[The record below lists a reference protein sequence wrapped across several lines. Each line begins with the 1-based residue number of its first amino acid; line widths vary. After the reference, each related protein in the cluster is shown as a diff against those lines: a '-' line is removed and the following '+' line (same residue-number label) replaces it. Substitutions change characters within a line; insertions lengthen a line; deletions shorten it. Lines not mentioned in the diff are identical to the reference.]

1 MQTSSNFLSKA
12 GSFLLAAMATFF
24 VLILIWAA
32 VETLTPFKFQPYGL
46 RMAMFGL
53 LVAASIGMGIVIS
66 RGTGRQVKPNE
77 RGSLESV
84 PAADPERLSRLTKAA
99 RENEVIAEVQ
109 PDIEPAKS
117 VIAQT
122 ADPAIE
128 LARFRPIVFRQSF
141 PPASDQGLSY
151 SGGVPTGP
159 ADFAW
164 PRHDFPDGEAPL
176 TFVMQWDCRALAA
189 QDATGLLPREG
200 VLYFFADLQWRHH
213 EAFRFIHAVGDVA
226 TWRPL
231 VPPTDLQPLFGD
243 QTAWQVPYCSPRIPA
258 EQQDC
263 PVLLP
268 KWPFAPLSFDYP
280 RIEVEEPEEGWTW
293 SERAAAEHLIAV
305 QDSLG
310 AAPFAYN
317 PDQPLRIAGRP
328 FPAFPHDWAAVRIV
342 CAKVIETLHHPG
354 HHRLPKSLSD
364 LDETTRADTIADWLA
379 EAIELYTFA
388 ASHRVNRAV
397 PQDLSDQLWDWMA
410 KVDGCYYSD
419 QVVQTA
425 VNISL
430 GLASQALWI
439 IPQELIDRAS
449 TSHSLGFSYTRAEY
463 LHEFTARCGQGL
475 SRDEAERQ
483 WNAAKAAGTL
493 PSVRQVHANTPNRIF
508 GPASDPQGDS
518 YEFLADNLLLLEISS
533 SSEIG
538 IELGEGV
545 IQYLIRPAD
554 LAAGR
559 FDQAKAIASAY

>member
-1 MQTSSNFLSKA
+1 
-12 GSFLLAAMATFF
+12 MATFF

-32 VETLTPFKFQPYGL
+32 VETFTPFKFQPFIL
-46 RMAMFGL
+46 RMVMVGVVV
-53 LVAASIGMGIVIS
+53 VASFGMGLVIS

-77 RGSLESV
+77 RGTLESV
-84 PAADPERLSRLTKAA
+84 PAADPERLSRLTRAA
-99 RENEVIAEVQ
+99 RENDVVSDVQ
-109 PDIEPAKS
+109 PVSAATAEP
-117 VIAQT
+117 VIAQ
-122 ADPAIE
+122 AANPAIA
-128 LARFRPIVFRQSF
+128 LARFRPIVFRQAF
-141 PPASDQGLSY
+141 PPANDQGLSY

-164 PRHDFPDGEAPL
+164 PRFAFPDGDGPL

-189 QDATGLLPREG
+189 QDATGLLPSEG

-213 EAFRFIHAVGDVA
+213 EAFRFVHLTGEVD
-226 TWRPL
+226 TWRP
-231 VPPTDLQPLFGD
+231 VVVPTDLQPLFGD

-268 KWPFAPLSFDYP
+268 KWPFAPLAFDYP
-280 RIEVEEPEEGWTW
+280 RVEVDEPEEEWVW
-293 SERAAAEHLIAV
+293 SGRAAAESLIAA

-310 AAPFAYN
+310 SPPFQFN
-317 PDQPLRIAGRP
+317 PDHPLRISGRP
-328 FPAFPHDWAAVRIV
+328 FAAFPHDWAAVRIV

-354 HHRLPKSLSD
+354 QHRLPKSLSD
-364 LDETTRADTIADWLA
+364 LDESTRAATIADWLA
-379 EAIELYTFA
+379 EANELYTFA
-388 ASHRVNRAV
+388 ASHRANRAV

-410 KVDGCYYSD
+410 KVDGCYYPD
-419 QVVQTA
+419 QVVQTS
-425 VNISL
+425 VNTSL
-430 GLASQALWI
+430 GLGSQALWI
-439 IPQELIDRAS
+439 IPQDLIDRAS
-449 TSHSLGFSYTRAEY
+449 TSHSLGLSYNRLEY

-475 SRDEAERQ
+475 TRDEAERH
-483 WNAAKAAGTL
+483 WNEAKATGTL
-493 PSVRQVHANTPNRIF
+493 PTVRQVHANTPNRIF

-554 LAAGR
+554 LKAER
-559 FDQAKAIASAY
+559 FDQATAVASAY

>member
-1 MQTSSNFLSKA
+1 MRTPSNFMSRA

-24 VLILIWAA
+24 VLTLIWAT
-32 VETLTPFKFQPYGL
+32 VETFTPFRFQPYGL

-53 LVAASIGMGIVIS
+53 LVAASLGMGVVIS
-66 RGTGRQVKPNE
+66 RGAGKQVKPGE
-77 RGSLESV
+77 RGVLEDV
-84 PAADPERLSRLTKAA
+84 PAADPERLSRLTRAA
-99 RENEVIAEVQ
+99 RENAVVAEVQ
-109 PDIEPAKS
+109 PASATAEPFIAKE
-117 VIAQT
+117 
-122 ADPAIE
+122 ADPAIR
-128 LARFRPIVFRQSF
+128 LARFRPIVFRQAF

-159 ADFAW
+159 AEFAW
-164 PRHDFPDGEAPL
+164 PRYDFPDGEAPL

-213 EAFRFIHAVGDVA
+213 EAFRFVHLAGEVES
-226 TWRPL
+226 WRP
-231 VPPTDLQPLFGD
+231 VTPPADLQPLFGD

-258 EQQDC
+258 EEQDC

-268 KWPFAPLSFDYP
+268 KWAFAPLAFDYP
-280 RIEVEEPEEGWTW
+280 RIEVEEPEEEWTW
-293 SERAAAEHLIAV
+293 SGRAAADCLIAV

-310 AAPFAYN
+310 APPFAYN
-317 PDQPLRIAGRP
+317 PDQPLRINGRP
-328 FPAFPHDWAAVRIV
+328 FLVFPHDWAAVRIV
-342 CAKVIETLHHPG
+342 AAKVIDTLHNPG

-364 LDETTRADTIADWLA
+364 LDETTRADTIAEWLA

-388 ASHRVNRAV
+388 ASHRANRAV
-397 PQDLSDQLWDWMA
+397 PQDLSDQLWEWMA
-410 KVDGCYYSD
+410 KVDGCYYPD

-475 SRDEAERQ
+475 SRDDAERQ
-483 WNAAKAAGTL
+483 WNEAKAAGTL
-493 PSVRQVHANTPNRIF
+493 LSVRQVHANTPNRIF

-518 YEFLADNLLLLEISS
+518 YEFMANHLLLLEISS

-545 IQYLIRPAD
+545 IQYWISPAD
-554 LAAGR
+554 LKTGR
-559 FDQAKAIASAY
+559 FDQAKPVASAY